1 MLVLNVMV
9 FCLVKLRRFDE
20 VRVDLDRVLVFSYVF
35 SNNVCSLVV
44 DEFCNKD
51 EYFEV
56 YFYIFE

>member
-1 MLVLNVMV
+1 MV